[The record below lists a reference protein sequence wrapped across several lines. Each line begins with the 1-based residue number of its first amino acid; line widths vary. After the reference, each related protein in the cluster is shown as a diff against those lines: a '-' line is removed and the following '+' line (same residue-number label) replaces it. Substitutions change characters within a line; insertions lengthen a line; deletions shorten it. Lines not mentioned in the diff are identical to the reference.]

1 MPAYSS
7 LRYPKK
13 TLMKAS
19 SFDALRQMSSN
30 EEIAA
35 EGTGALSSRD
45 NNARP
50 ASSNNLA
57 LQTKRCLE
65 RESSLAFQIGDAG
78 GDDVFTDQ
86 PAPEL
91 GCRDTTTKETGDS
104 TEETPIESGRRASR
118 KDANWAL
125 IPCETLQT
133 DAQNIYPS
141 SACVFVANLSQTFD
155 DGRLEVE
162 VTKYFSQFGT
172 VFVKIRRDGRQM
184 PFAFCQFTS
193 DADAENAENYGS
205 GAIILGRPCRVE
217 KATAHSCF
225 IVYKLSG
232 EEISRQEA
240 FDLLS
245 TLGTIAKVY
254 PLDSRKQKTE
264 KFPPAMVVHYKRYDS
279 LRSVVKTF
287 EGHPIFGVDAYDPKT
302 GTRQQNKRDDQ
313 QNYAQHERDRRSAYF
328 GNLPLNMT
336 SDGLKSLAS
345 SCGKVLAAE
354 ISTKEVP
361 QAGGKTITTCF
372 GFVEF
377 TRPDSVDN
385 AIMSY
390 HRKPINAHVVKVE
403 RKRTRTFNGFSYAVN
418 NPQRGYSASMSSTW
432 HGGRIDNRSSNTN
445 RILNTDVFNPPVS
458 PLSANLPASSTAE
471 QQQDVATP
479 LNAMSSEAHQILL
492 TSTKECLQS
501 TATSVNTSEEIPATL
516 AVFPATSSSHGFA
529 RQPSVSGHGKEIKFD
544 GIARGNNMKDGTME
558 RQNFIPDTMNKDM
571 REESQIGST
580 MVHTPKKSE
589 QHATDNNQGKENKH
603 SYERRDNHSFNDETK
618 DKKSIET
625 PTQSPLKPDARTPCE
640 QGAGPTTSCFYP
652 IIPPYPYS
660 PYGFHPIQPFMANH
674 MTAQGGAALYNS
686 FGHTYY
692 SPGPYSDM
700 YTMYQMIQHYP
711 AAPPETPTRLR
722 VSSQIIDNGQNE
734 SQQELYG
741 MSPKS
746 GMKSEG
752 EGKEEAH

>member
-1 MPAYSS
+1 
-7 LRYPKK
+7 
-13 TLMKAS
+13 
-19 SFDALRQMSSN
+19 
-30 EEIAA
+30 
-35 EGTGALSSRD
+35 
-45 NNARP
+45 
-50 ASSNNLA
+50 
-57 LQTKRCLE
+57 
-65 RESSLAFQIGDAG
+65 
-78 GDDVFTDQ
+78 
-86 PAPEL
+86 
-91 GCRDTTTKETGDS
+91 
-104 TEETPIESGRRASR
+104 
-118 KDANWAL
+118 
-125 IPCETLQT
+125 
-133 DAQNIYPS
+133 
-141 SACVFVANLSQTFD
+141 
-155 DGRLEVE
+155 
-162 VTKYFSQFGT
+162 
-172 VFVKIRRDGRQM
+172 
-184 PFAFCQFTS
+184 
-193 DADAENAENYGS
+193 
-205 GAIILGRPCRVE
+205 
-217 KATAHSCF
+217 
-225 IVYKLSG
+225 
-232 EEISRQEA
+232 
-240 FDLLS
+240 
-245 TLGTIAKVY
+245 
-254 PLDSRKQKTE
+254 
-264 KFPPAMVVHYKRYDS
+264 
-279 LRSVVKTF
+279 
-287 EGHPIFGVDAYDPKT
+287 
-302 GTRQQNKRDDQ
+302 
-313 QNYAQHERDRRSAYF
+313 
-328 GNLPLNMT
+328 
-336 SDGLKSLAS
+336 
-345 SCGKVLAAE
+345 
-354 ISTKEVP
+354 
-361 QAGGKTITTCF
+361 
-372 GFVEF
+372 
-377 TRPDSVDN
+377 
-385 AIMSY
+385 
-390 HRKPINAHVVKVE
+390 
-403 RKRTRTFNGFSYAVN
+403 
-418 NPQRGYSASMSSTW
+418 MSSTW

-589 QHATDNNQGKENKH
+589 QHATDNNRGKENKH